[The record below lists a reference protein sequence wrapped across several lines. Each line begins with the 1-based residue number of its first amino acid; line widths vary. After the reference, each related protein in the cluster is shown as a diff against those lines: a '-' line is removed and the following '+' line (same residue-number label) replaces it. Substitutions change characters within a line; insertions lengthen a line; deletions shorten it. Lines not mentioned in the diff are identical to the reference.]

1 MTESKRLSLL
11 DRYLTLWIFL
21 AMAIGVGAGAVFPQ
35 LPKLLDAL
43 SVGTISVPIAVGLLW
58 MMYPP
63 LARVKYE
70 ELSKV
75 GKAWKMFSVS
85 LFQNWLVGP
94 FLMFGLAWLFL
105 PDMPEY
111 RIGIIIVGLARCIAM
126 VLVWNMLA
134 EGDNEYAAVL
144 VALNSIFQ
152 VALYSVYA
160 WFFVTLLSSWVSQGS
175 GVTVAISIWDIA
187 KTVFIYLGIPFIAG
201 IVTRFALV
209 RKKGKTW
216 YDETFVEKLSPTA
229 LIGLLFTIVVMFSL
243 KGEYILALPWDVVR
257 IAIPLV
263 SYFLIMF
270 TVSFIMSKA
279 WKFYYP
285 ETATLSFTAASNNFE
300 LAIAVAVG
308 VFGINSGEAFAAVIG
323 PLFEVPVLISLV
335 NVSLWAKRRFFAEPK
350 PVRSRQN
357 CPEGLNEGIRL
368 ERISPNRLRQVRTSS
383 PQRIL
388 LHKRRP
394 LGRSRMAKP
403 GLE

>member
-1 MTESKRLSLL
+1 LVAKLSVL
-11 DRYLTLWIFL
+11 DRFLTLWIFL
-21 AMAIGVGAGAVFPQ
+21 AMAIGVGAGALFPQ
-35 LPKLLDAL
+35 LPGFLGRL

-75 GKAWKMFSVS
+75 GKAWKMFSLS

-144 VALNSIFQ
+144 VALNSLFQ

-160 WFFVTLLSSWVSQGS
+160 WFFVTLLSSWVAQGS

-201 IVTRFALV
+201 IVTRYTLV
-209 RKKGKTW
+209 RRKGKRW
-216 YDETFVEKLSPTA
+216 YDDTFVEKLSPTA

-270 TVSFIMSKA
+270 TVSFIISTA
-279 WKFYYP
+279 WKFNYP

-335 NVSLWAKRRFFAEPK
+335 NVALWAKKHFFVETKTIPVAAE
-350 PVRSRQN
+350 SRQ
-357 CPEGLNEGIRL
+357 
-368 ERISPNRLRQVRTSS
+368 T
-383 PQRIL
+383 
-388 LHKRRP
+388 
-394 LGRSRMAKP
+394 
-403 GLE
+403 

>member
-1 MTESKRLSLL
+1 MTQRLSLL
-11 DRYLTLWIFL
+11 DRFLALWIFL
-21 AMAIGVGAGAVFPQ
+21 AMAIGVIAGAVFPQ
-35 LPKLLDAL
+35 LPKLLDTF

-70 ELSKV
+70 ELAKV

-85 LFQNWLVGP
+85 LFQNWILGP

-105 PDMPEY
+105 PDLPEY

-134 EGDNEYAAVL
+134 GGDSEYAAVL

-160 WFFVTLLSSWVSQGS
+160 WFFVTLLSSWVAHGS

-187 KTVFIYLGIPFIAG
+187 RTVFIYLGIPFIAG
-201 IVTRFALV
+201 ILTRYVLV

-216 YDETFVEKLSPTA
+216 YDKTFVEKLSPTA

-243 KGEYILALPWDVVR
+243 KGGYILALPWDVVR
-257 IAIPLV
+257 IAVPLV
-263 SYFLIMF
+263 CYFLIMF
-270 TVSFIMSKA
+270 TVSFAMSKA
-279 WKFYYP
+279 WRFSYP

-308 VFGINSGEAFAAVIG
+308 VFGISSGEAFAAVIG

-335 NVSLWAKRRFFAEPK
+335 SVALWAKKQYFREPQAELS
-350 PVRSRQN
+350 RSTMPAR
-357 CPEGLNEGIRL
+357 E
-368 ERISPNRLRQVRTSS
+368 
-383 PQRIL
+383 
-388 LHKRRP
+388 
-394 LGRSRMAKP
+394 
-403 GLE
+403 

>member
-1 MTESKRLSLL
+1 MSNDKSRKLSLL
-11 DRYLTLWIFL
+11 DRFLTVWIFL
-21 AMAIGVGAGAVFPQ
+21 AMAIGVGAGAALPQ
-35 LPKLLDAL
+35 LPKLLDTL
-43 SVGTISVPIAVGLLW
+43 SIGTISLPIAIGLLW

-70 ELSKV
+70 ELPKV
-75 GKAWKMFSVS
+75 RKAWKMFGVS

-105 PDMPEY
+105 PDLPEY

-160 WFFVTLLSSWVSQGS
+160 WFFVTLLSSWVAQGS

-209 RKKGKTW
+209 RKKGKAW

-279 WKFYYP
+279 WKFNYP

-308 VFGINSGEAFAAVIG
+308 VFGINSGVAFAAVIG

-350 PVRSRQN
+350 PIPVAVELPRRSQ
-357 CPEGLNEGIRL
+357 
-368 ERISPNRLRQVRTSS
+368 
-383 PQRIL
+383 
-388 LHKRRP
+388 
-394 LGRSRMAKP
+394 
-403 GLE
+403 

>member
-1 MTESKRLSLL
+1 
-11 DRYLTLWIFL
+11 
-21 AMAIGVGAGAVFPQ
+21 MAVGVGAGALFPQ
-35 LPKLLDAL
+35 LPQILGSW
-43 SVGTISVPIAVGLLW
+43 SVGTISIPIAVGLLW

-70 ELSKV
+70 ELSRV
-75 GKAWKMFSVS
+75 GKAWRMFGVS

-134 EGDNEYAAVL
+134 QGDNEYAAVL

-160 WFFVTLLSSWVSQGS
+160 WFFVTLLSSWVAHGS
-175 GVTVAISIWDIA
+175 SVTVAISIWDIA

-201 IVTRFALV
+201 VATRFTLM
-209 RKKGKTW
+209 RKKGKAW

-243 KGEYILALPWDVVR
+243 KGEYILALPWDVMR

-270 TVSFIMSKA
+270 ALSFIMSKA
-279 WKFYYP
+279 WRFTYR

-323 PLFEVPVLISLV
+323 PLFEVPVLMGLV
-335 NVSLWAKRRFFAEPK
+335 NVSLWAKRHFFTE
-350 PVRSRQN
+350 
-357 CPEGLNEGIRL
+357 
-368 ERISPNRLRQVRTSS
+368 
-383 PQRIL
+383 
-388 LHKRRP
+388 
-394 LGRSRMAKP
+394 AKP
-403 GLE
+403 IQVAAELRRK

>member
-1 MTESKRLSLL
+1 VEEDAWGKSPKMGETTPKQLSVLS
-11 DRYLTLWIFL
+11 RFLTLWIFL
-21 AMAIGVGAGAVFPQ
+21 AMALGVGVGAAFPEISSI
-35 LPKLLDAL
+35 LNAM
-43 SVGTISVPIAVGLLW
+43 SIGTVSLPIAVGLLW

-75 GKAWKMFSVS
+75 AKAWKMFSVS
-85 LFQNWLVGP
+85 IIQNWLVGP

-105 PDMPEY
+105 PDLPEY

-134 EGDNEYAAVL
+134 GGDDEYCAVL

-160 WFFVTLLSSWVSQGS
+160 WFFVTLLSSWVSHGA
-175 GVTVAISIWDIA
+175 GVTVAVSIWDVA
-187 KTVFIYLGIPFIAG
+187 RTVFVFLGIPFIAG
-201 IVTRFALV
+201 IVTRFTLIR
-209 RKKGKTW
+209 RKGREW
-216 YDETFVEKLSPTA
+216 YEEEFIKRLSPTA

-270 TVSFIMSKA
+270 SVSFFMSWA
-279 WKFYYP
+279 LKFTYP

-308 VFGINSGEAFAAVIG
+308 VFGINSGQAFAAVIG

-335 NVSLWAKRRFFAEPK
+335 NVSLWAKRRFFAE
-350 PVRSRQN
+350 
-357 CPEGLNEGIRL
+357 
-368 ERISPNRLRQVRTSS
+368 ERP
-383 PQRIL
+383 
-388 LHKRRP
+388 
-394 LGRSRMAKP
+394 
-403 GLE
+403 

>member
-1 MTESKRLSLL
+1 MEEGARRRLSLFNRL
-11 DRYLTLWIFL
+11 LTLWIFL
-21 AMAIGVGAGAVFPQ
+21 AMAIGVGLGAVFPEISRI
-35 LPKLLDAL
+35 LDAL
-43 SVGTISVPIAVGLLW
+43 RMDTVSLPIAVGLLW

-63 LARVKYE
+63 LAKVKYE

-75 GKAWKMFSVS
+75 AKAWKMFTVS
-85 LFQNWLVGP
+85 IIQNWLVGP

-105 PDMPEY
+105 PDLPEY

-134 EGDNEYAAVL
+134 GGDNEYCAIL

-160 WFFVTLLSSWVSQGS
+160 WFFVTLLSSWISQGA
-175 GVTVAISIWDIA
+175 GVVVNVSIWDIA
-187 KTVFIYLGIPFIAG
+187 RTVFVFLGIPFIVG
-201 IVTRFALV
+201 IATRFSLI
-209 RKKGKTW
+209 RRKGKQW
-216 YDETFVEKLSPTA
+216 YEGIFMEKLGPTA

-270 TVSFIMSKA
+270 SLSFWMSWA
-279 WKFYYP
+279 FKFTYP

-308 VFGINSGEAFAAVIG
+308 VFGINSGQAFAAVIG

-335 NVSLWAKRRFFAEPK
+335 NVSLWANKRFFEEPK
-350 PVRSRQN
+350 GRGVAEEMPVPTHRW
-357 CPEGLNEGIRL
+357 
-368 ERISPNRLRQVRTSS
+368 
-383 PQRIL
+383 
-388 LHKRRP
+388 
-394 LGRSRMAKP
+394 
-403 GLE
+403 

>member
-1 MTESKRLSLL
+1 
-11 DRYLTLWIFL
+11 
-21 AMAIGVGAGAVFPQ
+21 MAIGVSAGALFPQ
-35 LPKLLDAL
+35 LSAFLDSW
-43 SVGTISVPIAVGLLW
+43 SVGTISIPIAVGLLW

-70 ELSKV
+70 ELPKV

-105 PDMPEY
+105 PDMPQY

-160 WFFVTLLSSWVSQGS
+160 WFFVTLLSSWVAQGS

-187 KTVFIYLGIPFIAG
+187 KTVFIYLGVPFIAG
-201 IVTRFALV
+201 ILTRFALV
-209 RKKGKTW
+209 RKKGKAW
-216 YDETFVEKLSPTA
+216 YDDTFVEKLSPTA

-270 TVSFIMSKA
+270 TVSFVMSKA
-279 WKFYYP
+279 WKFNYP

-335 NVSLWAKRRFFAEPK
+335 NVSLWAKKRFFAEPK
-350 PVRSRQN
+350 PIQVAAELPRK
-357 CPEGLNEGIRL
+357 L
-368 ERISPNRLRQVRTSS
+368 E
-383 PQRIL
+383 
-388 LHKRRP
+388 
-394 LGRSRMAKP
+394 
-403 GLE
+403 

>member
-1 MTESKRLSLL
+1 MAEKKPKRLSLL
-11 DRYLTLWIFL
+11 DRFLAVWIFI

-75 GKAWKMFSVS
+75 GRAWRMFGVS

-105 PDMPEY
+105 PDLPEY

-160 WFFVTLLSSWVSQGS
+160 WFFVTLLSSWVAQGS

-201 IVTRFALV
+201 VATRFILV

-216 YDETFVEKLSPTA
+216 YDGTFVEKLSPTA

-243 KGEYILALPWDVVR
+243 KGGYILSLPWDVVR

-270 TVSFIMSKA
+270 TVSFVISKA
-279 WKFYYP
+279 WRFSYP

-308 VFGINSGEAFAAVIG
+308 VFGINSGEAFAAVLG
-323 PLFEVPVLISLV
+323 PLFEVPVLIGLV
-335 NVSLWAKRRFFAEPK
+335 NVSLWARRKFFTAGAEQIADVIPH
-350 PVRSRQN
+350 
-357 CPEGLNEGIRL
+357 
-368 ERISPNRLRQVRTSS
+368 ERR
-383 PQRIL
+383 
-388 LHKRRP
+388 
-394 LGRSRMAKP
+394 
-403 GLE
+403 